1 MPFCGKCGAEV
12 PEGTKFCGV
21 CGAEVAGGPAQ
32 QAAPAGAPI
41 GAPMGVP
48 VQTDDVKDAADNKAM
63 GILAYFCA
71 LVFIPMFAA
80 KNSKFARFHTVQGFN
95 LFLLWVANWVV
106 FGLLGLIRVTRTASA
121 WGVPYTYQGSPAI
134 FGILSWIISVGIT
147 VLAIIGIVNAAQG
160 KKKELPVIG
169 KLHILD
175 SFMKP
180 SV

>member
-21 CGAEVAGGPAQ
+21 CGGEIAGVPTY
-32 QAAPAGAPI
+32 QAAPAGAP
-41 GAPMGVP
+41 
-48 VQTDDVKDAADNKAM
+48 VQTDEVRDANDNKAM

-95 LFLLWVANWVV
+95 LFLLWVASWIV
-106 FGLLGLIRVTRTASA
+106 FGLLSLIRAKTYV
-121 WGVPYTYQGSPAI
+121 WGVPVYTTPWYI
-134 FGILSWIISVGIT
+134 TTLSSLVYVGIG

-160 KKKELPVIG
+160 KKKELPIIG
-169 KLHILD
+169 KLRILD
-175 SFMKP
+175 TFMKP

>member
-12 PEGTKFCGV
+12 PEGTRFCGV
-21 CGAEVAGGPAQ
+21 CGAEIAGGTTY
-32 QAAPAGAPI
+32 QAAPAGAP
-41 GAPMGVP
+41 
-48 VQTDDVKDAADNKAM
+48 VQTDDARDVADNKAM

-95 LFLLWVANWVV
+95 LFLLWVASWIV
-106 FGLLGLIRVTRTASA
+106 FGLLGLIRTTTYV
-121 WGVPYTYQGSPAI
+121 WGVPVYTTPWFITVLSI
-134 FGILSWIISVGIT
+134 LVSLGIS
-147 VLAIIGIVNAAQG
+147 VLAIIGIVNAAKG
-160 KKKELPVIG
+160 TKKALPIIG

>member
-21 CGAEVAGGPAQ
+21 CGAEVAGGPTY
-32 QAAPAGAPI
+32 QAVPTGA
-41 GAPMGVP
+41 P
-48 VQTDDVKDAADNKAM
+48 VQTDDARDAADNKAM

-80 KNSKFARFHTVQGFN
+80 KKSKFARFHTVQGFN
-95 LFLLWVANWVV
+95 LFLLWVANWIL
-106 FGLLGLIRVTRTASA
+106 FGLLGLIRTTTYVWS
-121 WGVPYTYQGSPAI
+121 VPVYTTPWFITVLSVLVNL
-134 FGILSWIISVGIT
+134 GIS

-160 KKKELPVIG
+160 KMKALPIVG

>member
-21 CGAEVAGGPAQ
+21 CGNEVAGGPTY
-32 QAAPAGAPI
+32 QAVPTGAP
-41 GAPMGVP
+41 VH
-48 VQTDDVKDAADNKAM
+48 DDARDIADNKVMAV
-63 GILAYFCA
+63 LAYFGP
-71 LVFIPMFAA
+71 LVFVPMFAA
-80 KNSKFARFHTVQGFN
+80 KTSKFARFHTVQGFN
-95 LFLLWVANWVV
+95 LFLLDVAYGIVGSILSAILTAALLWTAP
-106 FGLLGLIRVTRTASA
+106 GLLVVLNLLISLV
-121 WGVPYTYQGSPAI
+121 WIAI
-134 FGILSWIISVGIT
+134 G

-160 KKKELPVIG
+160 KMKALPIIG

>member
-1 MPFCGKCGAEV
+1 
-12 PEGTKFCGV
+12 
-21 CGAEVAGGPAQ
+21 
-32 QAAPAGAPI
+32 
-41 GAPMGVP
+41 
-48 VQTDDVKDAADNKAM
+48 M

-80 KNSKFARFHTVQGFN
+80 KKSKFARFHTVQGFN
-95 LFLLWVANWVV
+95 LFLLWVANWIL
-106 FGLLGLIRVTRTASA
+106 FGLLGLIRTTTYV
-121 WGVPYTYQGSPAI
+121 WGVPVYTTPWFITTLSI
-134 FGILSWIISVGIT
+134 LVSLGIS

-160 KKKELPVIG
+160 KAKALPIIG